1 MSASN
6 IPADVRRFLLAV
18 IESVPH
24 LEALLLLRAD
34 PAKAWDAHAL
44 AARLYVDGPAASRVL
59 SDLDAHHLLRQERE
73 GWWRFDTDDADRIRI
88 VDRLVEVYSRH
99 VVEVAE
105 LIHSTSDRKAQRFAE
120 AFRWRKET

>member
-1 MSASN
+1 VTASN
-6 IPADVRRFLLAV
+6 VPADVRRFLLAV
-18 IESVPH
+18 IDSVPH

-44 AARLYVDGPAASRVL
+44 AARLYVDGAAASRVL
-59 SDLDAHHLLRQERE
+59 SDLGAHHLLRLERE
-73 GWWRFDTDDADRIRI
+73 GWWRFDTSDAERVRI

-105 LIHSTSDRKAQRFAE
+105 LIHSTSDRKAQRFAD